1 MIAIVIVYLVFVGF
15 SLSHP
20 SLYLALEMCVPAL
33 RNLLLVDDSN
43 DSNIKLGDFGFA
55 KRLADEPEG
64 LRTRCGTPA
73 FVAPEILLG
82 VPYGSSVDC
91 WSCGGIL
98 YLLLGGYPPFQA
110 ENSKALFRKIRAAD
124 YGECLF
130 IPLLR
135 IFD

>member
-1 MIAIVIVYLVFVGF
+1 
-15 SLSHP
+15 
-20 SLYLALEMCVPAL
+20 MCVPAL
-33 RNLLLVDDSN
+33 RNLLLVDDIN

-55 KRLADEPEG
+55 KRLADAPEG

-91 WSCGGIL
+91 WSCGVIL

-124 YGECLF
+124 YGEFYPILVYF
-130 IPLLR
+130 RLSWLN
-135 IFD
+135 

>member
-1 MIAIVIVYLVFVGF
+1 MIAMSSFTWYLLV
-15 SLSHP
+15 SHHLTP
-20 SLYLALEMCVPAL
+20 RCTLLLKCMCVPAL
-33 RNLLLVDDSN
+33 RNLLLVDDIN

-55 KRLADEPEG
+55 KRLADAPEG

-73 FVAPEILLG
+73 FVAPESLLG

-91 WSCGGIL
+91 WSCGVIL

-124 YGECLF
+124 YGEFSSLSCVF
-130 IPLLR
+130 
-135 IFD
+135 